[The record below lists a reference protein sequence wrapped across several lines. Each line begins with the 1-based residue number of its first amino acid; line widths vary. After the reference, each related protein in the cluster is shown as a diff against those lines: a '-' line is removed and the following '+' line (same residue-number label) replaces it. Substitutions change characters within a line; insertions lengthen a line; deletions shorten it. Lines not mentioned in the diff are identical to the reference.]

1 MTRSESLKRYWSY
14 VKQHA
19 DDTGM
24 SVREARADLKGKILP
39 SSSEVHYYPDRY
51 YYKVRVKRHRDK
63 SVTVRSDRFLDPAEI
78 REQAAS
84 FFNAKQED
92 YDEEDGTFWNED
104 DFTVRGCSAASSFDD
119 FEEYEE

>member
-19 DDTGM
+19 EDTGL
-24 SVREARADLKGKILP
+24 SVKEARSDLKGKILP
-39 SSSEVHYYPDRY
+39 TASEVHYFPDRY

-78 REQAAS
+78 REQAAE
-84 FFNAKQED
+84 FFNLKQEE
-92 YDEEDGTFWNED
+92 YDEEDGTFWTED
-104 DFTVRGCSAASSFDD
+104 DFTVRGCSSSAEVFD
-119 FEEYEE
+119 FEDEE